1 MPQSYSSWKTR
12 GSKNLSGVNEE
23 VLVCHVALVK
33 SHTVMLQNSSSNF
46 GISLNK
52 RQIDRE
58 AVEVKGR
65 GEEDK
70 DIVVEGIFVFLE
82 MFLLQNT
89 MQRPTWPRSCD

>member
-1 MPQSYSSWKTR
+1 
-12 GSKNLSGVNEE
+12 
-23 VLVCHVALVK
+23 
-33 SHTVMLQNSSSNF
+33 MLQNSSGNF

-70 DIVVEGIFVFLE
+70 DIVVEEIFVFLE
-82 MFLLQNT
+82 MFLLLLKKNKKHNAASNT
-89 MQRPTWPRSCD
+89 AKILCLNRH

>member
-1 MPQSYSSWKTR
+1 
-12 GSKNLSGVNEE
+12 
-23 VLVCHVALVK
+23 
-33 SHTVMLQNSSSNF
+33 MLQNSSGNF

-70 DIVVEGIFVFLE
+70 DIVVEEIFVFLE
-82 MFLLQNT
+82 MFLLLLKKNKTKNNT
-89 MQRPTWPRSCD
+89 MQRPTWPRSCV

>member
-1 MPQSYSSWKTR
+1 MPQCYGSWKTR
-12 GSKNLSGVNEE
+12 GSKNLSGVNEK
-23 VLVCHVALVK
+23 VLVCHVK
-33 SHTVMLQNSSSNF
+33 SHTAMLQNSSGNF

-52 RQIDRE
+52 RQINRE

-82 MFLLQNT
+82 MFLLLL
-89 MQRPTWPRSCD
+89 

>member
-1 MPQSYSSWKTR
+1 
-12 GSKNLSGVNEE
+12 
-23 VLVCHVALVK
+23 
-33 SHTVMLQNSSSNF
+33 MLQNSSGNF

-70 DIVVEGIFVFLE
+70 DIVVEEIFVFLE
-82 MFLLQNT
+82 MFLLLLKKKKKTQCSVQHGQDPVSKQTLKKN
-89 MQRPTWPRSCD
+89 MPAAF

>member
-1 MPQSYSSWKTR
+1 
-12 GSKNLSGVNEE
+12 
-23 VLVCHVALVK
+23 
-33 SHTVMLQNSSSNF
+33 MLQNSSGNF

-70 DIVVEGIFVFLE
+70 DIVVEEIFVFLE
-82 MFLLQNT
+82 MFLLLLKKKQKTQCSVQHGQDPVSKQTLKKN
-89 MQRPTWPRSCD
+89 MPAAF

>member
-1 MPQSYSSWKTR
+1 
-12 GSKNLSGVNEE
+12 
-23 VLVCHVALVK
+23 
-33 SHTVMLQNSSSNF
+33 MLQNSSGNF

-70 DIVVEGIFVFLE
+70 DIVVEEIFVFLE
-82 MFLLQNT
+82 MFLLLLKKTKKNQHNAASN
-89 MQRPTWPRSCD
+89 MAKILCLNRH

>member
-1 MPQSYSSWKTR
+1 
-12 GSKNLSGVNEE
+12 
-23 VLVCHVALVK
+23 
-33 SHTVMLQNSSSNF
+33 MLQNSSGNF

-70 DIVVEGIFVFLE
+70 DIVVEEIFVFLE
-82 MFLLQNT
+82 MFLLLLKKKKKHNAASNT
-89 MQRPTWPRSCD
+89 AKILCLNRH